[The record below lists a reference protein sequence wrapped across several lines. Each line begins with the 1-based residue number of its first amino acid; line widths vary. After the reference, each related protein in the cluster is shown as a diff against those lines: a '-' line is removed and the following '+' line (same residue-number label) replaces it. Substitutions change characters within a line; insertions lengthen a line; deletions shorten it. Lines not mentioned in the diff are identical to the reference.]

1 MWEQTKG
8 EIRDKREKMQKKPE
22 HDDIIHSSFVMK
34 VGVKKFWSQW
44 IDCIHV
50 FLINSLFKLHF
61 SFSHLL
67 VLETAWFEIT
77 PAFIN
82 WFTQS

>member
-8 EIRDKREKMQKKPE
+8 EIRDKRRKNGTWWHNSFKLCNESGGKKN
-22 HDDIIHSSFVMK
+22 
-34 VGVKKFWSQW
+34 WSQW

-50 FLINSLFKLHF
+50 FLINSLSKLHF

-67 VLETAWFEIT
+67 VLETAGLKLPQLLSTE
-77 PAFIN
+77 
-82 WFTQS
+82 